1 MRGHARSVILS
12 STKRKKGGRLE
23 IPNDTPMPHLTRQ
36 SKTNRNEFF
45 NADAPVIVPV
55 QSGEHLFVEI
65 SRHHFHENIPNLLWL
80 EVECAQIKTFISNYF
95 PLFSPPLKLN
105 FNT

>member
-36 SKTNRNEFF
+36 FKTNRDEFF

-65 SRHHFHENIPNLLWL
+65 SRHYFHENIPNLLWL
-80 EVECAQIKTFISNYF
+80 EVKCAQIKLSF
-95 PLFSPPLKLN
+95 PIIFPN
-105 FNT
+105 FLTSSKIKF